1 MPIILAICPMLDRR
15 GIAVACRLRL
25 AQSLAAW
32 IMGAMVRNLIEMMA
46 IRLPI
51 LQAPMAG
58 VSTPAMAA
66 AVSEAGGLGALGLGA
81 ATPEAA
87 ATAIRDTQSLTARPF
102 NVNFFCHAP
111 QPPDPAADRAWID
124 RAAPLFAGFGA
135 APPAELHEIYPS
147 FRSHDQFLEL
157 VLELR
162 PRVVSFHFGLPQ
174 SHQIAAMRAAGLILM
189 ASATSVEEA
198 RQIQDAGLDA
208 VIAQGWEAGGH
219 RGIFDPAAPD
229 ARLTTETLT
238 RQLADR
244 IDLPVIAAGGI
255 MDGHDLRRALS
266 WGAQAGQLGTAFV
279 ACPESAADAAY
290 RARLS
295 QGGETVMTPVISGR
309 PARCLSNSFTDWG
322 AGIAARAVAAYPRA
336 YDLGKA
342 LNAAAKA
349 AGQTG
354 YGAQW
359 SGMAADRARS
369 LPAAQLMAVLAEELR
384 AG

>member
-1 MPIILAICPMLDRR
+1 MMQA
-15 GIAVACRLRL
+15 
-25 AQSLAAW
+25 
-32 IMGAMVRNLIEMMA
+32 RNLNEMLA

-58 VSTPAMAA
+58 TSTPAMAA

-81 ATPEAA
+81 ATVEAA
-87 ATAIRDTQSLTARPF
+87 AQAIRDTQERTSRAF

-111 QPPDPAADRAWID
+111 RPPDPAGDRVWID
-124 RAAPLFAGFGA
+124 RAAPLFQGFGA
-135 APPAELHEIYPS
+135 RPPAELHDIYDS
-147 FRSHDQFLEL
+147 FRSHDRLL
-157 VLELR
+157 GMVLELR

-174 SHQIAAMRAAGLILM
+174 PHQIAAMRAAGLILM
-189 ASATSVEEA
+189 ASATSLDEA
-198 RQIQDAGLDA
+198 RQIRDAGLDA

-229 ARLTTETLT
+229 ARLSAEDLT
-238 RQLADR
+238 RTLVR
-244 IDLPVIAAGGI
+244 EIPLPVIAAGGI
-255 MDGHDLRRALS
+255 MDGGDIGRALS
-266 WGAQAGQLGTAFV
+266 WGAQAAQLGTAFV
-279 ACPESAADAAY
+279 GCPESAADAAY

-322 AGIAARAVAAYPRA
+322 AGVTADAVAAYPRA

-359 SGMAADRARS
+359 SGMGASRARAMPVS
-369 LPAAQLMAVLAEELR
+369 RLMAALADELAAFR
-384 AG
+384 SAP

>member
-1 MPIILAICPMLDRR
+1 MANLVQVLAM
-15 GIAVACRLRL
+15 
-25 AQSLAAW
+25 
-32 IMGAMVRNLIEMMA
+32 
-46 IRLPI
+46 RLPI

-58 VSTPAMAA
+58 TSTPAMAA

-81 ATPEAA
+81 ATVEAA
-87 ATAIRDTQSLTARPF
+87 GKAIRETQELTRRPF

-111 QPPDPAADRAWID
+111 RPPDPAGDRDWIE

-135 APPAELHEIYPS
+135 APPSELTDIYDS
-147 FRSHDQFLEL
+147 FRSHDGFLDL
-157 VLELR
+157 VLALR

-174 SHQIAAMRAAGLILM
+174 PHQIAAMRATGLILL
-189 ASATSVEEA
+189 ASATSLDEA
-198 RQIQDAGLDA
+198 RQIRAAGLDA

-229 ARLTTETLT
+229 ARLSTEDLT
-238 RQLADR
+238 RALVR
-244 IDLPVIAAGGI
+244 EIPLPVIAAGGL
-255 MDGHDLRRALS
+255 MDGGDIRWALS
-266 WGAQAGQLGTAFV
+266 WGAQAAQLGTAFV
-279 ACPESAADAAY
+279 GCPESAADAAY

-309 PARCLSNSFTDWG
+309 PARCLSNGFTDWG
-322 AGIAARAVAAYPRA
+322 AGIAADAVAGYPRA

-359 SGMAADRARS
+359 SGMGAARARAM
-369 LPAAQLMAVLAEELR
+369 PVDRLMAALADELGAAR
-384 AG
+384 SAL

>member
-1 MPIILAICPMLDRR
+1 M
-15 GIAVACRLRL
+15 
-25 AQSLAAW
+25 AA
-32 IMGAMVRNLIEMMA
+32 GQNLIEMLA

-81 ATPEAA
+81 ATVDAA
-87 ATAIRDTQSLTARPF
+87 AKAICETQALTQRPF

-111 QPPDPAADRAWID
+111 QRPDPSADRAWID

-135 APPAELHEIYPS
+135 APPAELHDIYDS
-147 FRSHDQFLEL
+147 FRSHDRFLEL
-157 VLELR
+157 LLELR
-162 PRVVSFHFGLPQ
+162 PRVASFHFGLPQ
-174 SHQIAAMRAAGLILM
+174 PHQIAALRAAGLILI
-189 ASATSVEEA
+189 ASATSAEEA
-198 RQIQDAGLDA
+198 RQIYDAGFDA

-219 RGIFDPAAPD
+219 RGIFDPAASD
-229 ARLTTETLT
+229 ARLSTEDLT
-238 RQLADR
+238 RELARR
-244 IDLPVIAAGGI
+244 ITLPIIAAGGI
-255 MDGHDLRRALS
+255 MDGHDVRRALS
-266 WGAQAGQLGTAFV
+266 WGAQAAQLGTAFV
-279 ACPESAADAAY
+279 GGPESSADAAY

-295 QGGETVMTPVISGR
+295 QGGETVMTPAISGR
-309 PARCLSNSFTDWG
+309 AARCLSNSFTDW
-322 AGIAARAVAAYPRA
+322 ARDIPAQEIAAYPRA

-359 SGMAADRARS
+359 SGMAADRARA
-369 LPAAQLMAVLAEELR
+369 LPATDLMVALEAEFN
-384 AG
+384 AA